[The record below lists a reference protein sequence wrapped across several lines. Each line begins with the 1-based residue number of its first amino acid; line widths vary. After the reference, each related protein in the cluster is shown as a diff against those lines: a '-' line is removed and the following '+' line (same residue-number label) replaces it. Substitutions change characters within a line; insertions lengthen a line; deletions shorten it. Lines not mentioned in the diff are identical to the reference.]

1 MDLPTLFHGCVMHF
15 WSLQSYHLL
24 LKWICQN
31 WPIWIQF
38 LLSECSSRIPLKL
51 VVILRKIGKADFI
64 LISNYHADVFS
75 FAIVSFLYPYS
86 TSFLI
91 GKIVTIFFD
100 LNLEMVGALFF
111 AKSYDRITLV
121 VQTTGEPRRLL
132 IVDGLVFLKNEAVAY
147 HIPIFELLLA
157 YLLVNKLL
165 IFSPYLYYVLSTIV
179 VNKFFILD
187 FELNWAII
195 ICLII
200 ANWSL
205 DIVKLTNVYVE
216 AHFF

>member
-1 MDLPTLFHGCVMHF
+1 M
-15 WSLQSYHLL
+15 
-24 LKWICQN
+24 
-31 WPIWIQF
+31 
-38 LLSECSSRIPLKL
+38 PLKL
-51 VVILRKIGKADFI
+51 VVILRKIGKANFI
-64 LISNYHADVFS
+64 LISNNHADVFS

-91 GKIVTIFFD
+91 GKTVTIFLD

-121 VQTTGEPRRLL
+121 VRTTGELRRLL
-132 IVDGLVFLKNEAVAY
+132 IVNSLVFLKDEAVAY

-187 FELNWAII
+187 FELNRAII

-200 ANWSL
+200 AN
-205 DIVKLTNVYVE
+205 
-216 AHFF
+216 